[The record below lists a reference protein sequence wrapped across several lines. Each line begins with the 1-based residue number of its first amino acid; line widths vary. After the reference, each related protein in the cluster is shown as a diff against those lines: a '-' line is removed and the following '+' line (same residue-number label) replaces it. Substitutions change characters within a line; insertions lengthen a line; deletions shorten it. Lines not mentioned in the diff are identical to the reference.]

1 MKKVLYIDDD
11 KFYSDMYRT
20 AFKIH
25 ALQME
30 YYASTDIL
38 TANLLQETKK
48 IKPNIILV
56 NLENEYQIESG
67 MKLIKAIR
75 QADETK
81 NAIIAAFINS
91 WAKEDYS
98 LEELKNLG
106 VVELWDKIDTVPSR
120 VVVEKIMALK

>member
-98 LEELKNLG
+98 LEELKSLG

>member
-25 ALQME
+25 ALQTE

-56 NLENEYQIESG
+56 NLEKEY
-67 MKLIKAIR
+67 
-75 QADETK
+75 
-81 NAIIAAFINS
+81 
-91 WAKEDYS
+91 
-98 LEELKNLG
+98 
-106 VVELWDKIDTVPSR
+106 
-120 VVVEKIMALK
+120 